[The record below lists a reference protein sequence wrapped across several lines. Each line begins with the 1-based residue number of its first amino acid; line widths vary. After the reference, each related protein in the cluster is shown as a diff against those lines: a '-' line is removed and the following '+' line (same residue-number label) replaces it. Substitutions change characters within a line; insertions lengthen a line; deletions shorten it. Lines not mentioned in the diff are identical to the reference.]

1 MSLGASDA
9 DIRRLSAL
17 YWFTIEFGVCREE
30 GQLKAYGAGIA
41 SSAGEINV
49 HLHGARISCTT
60 QSSRSWSRWS
70 TATPPTR
77 RGSTSRCTG

>member
-49 HLHGARISCTT
+49 HMDQARISSTM
-60 QSSRSWSRWS
+60 QNSRNWSR
-70 TATPPTR
+70 
-77 RGSTSRCTG
+77 